1 MTDTSELPEKREQS
15 MLNLICLIG
24 AGLFLALVAYNL
36 FAAGSIIS
44 TDGLFFTVVPLVL
57 ALCFLMVPAMGAV
70 ARQMEKRAL
79 TRGSSTPQL
88 ATAGGGALPST
99 AGRTGA
105 APQQAPALKDTRGR
119 RMPPD
124 VNRMVAEMNAPRK
137 KES

>member
-1 MTDTSELPEKREQS
+1 MKREES
-15 MLNLICLIG
+15 LLKLVCI
-24 AGLFLALVAYNL
+24 LVAAGCFALIAYNIL
-36 FAAGSIIS
+36 AGGNIIS

-57 ALCFLMVPAMGAV
+57 ALFFLMVPAMGAV

-137 KES
+137 